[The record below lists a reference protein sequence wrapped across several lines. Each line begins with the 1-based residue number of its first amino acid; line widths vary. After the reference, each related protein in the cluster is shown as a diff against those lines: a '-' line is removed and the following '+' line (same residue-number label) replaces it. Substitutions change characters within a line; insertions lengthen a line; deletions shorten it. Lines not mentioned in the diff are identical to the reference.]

1 MSSVNAIDYFA
12 TLGKPKG
19 DLVLKELP
27 SLWDEDEVCAAREV
41 YNDAITDIAVVF
53 PGFHCFYQNA
63 TILRA

>member
-19 DLVLKELP
+19 DLILKQLP
-27 SLWDEDEVCAAREV
+27 SLWEEDEMAPAVDV

-53 PGFHCFYQNA
+53 PGLSYAPN
-63 TILRA
+63 TP